1 MIGLM
6 LNFNNLTDNRI
17 LNIVVVLIAYNIVI
31 QISFALEKKLL
42 KF

>member
-31 QISFALEKKLL
+31 QISFALEK
-42 KF
+42 